1 MILDA
6 LRRRNKMMNDE
17 SIAHR
22 ERVRRVYSTPDG
34 QKELFNMILDC
45 GLLQV
50 IDESRLSTRNYAIKK
65 LEEMGILDERV
76 VKNLIK
82 AYFESSPAVE
92 ERIESKSYRNNEG
105 ENPLNI

>member
-6 LRRRNKMMNDE
+6 LRRKKRMLDDE
-17 SIAHR
+17 AIEHR
-22 ERVRRVYSTPDG
+22 ERVRRVYSSRDG

-50 IDESRLSTRNYAIKK
+50 IDESRLATRNYAIKK

-76 VKNLIK
+76 IK
-82 AYFESSPAVE
+82 QMIKSYLESSPATD
-92 ERIESKSYRNNEG
+92 ERIESKMYAQNEG
-105 ENPLNI
+105 EPSEI